1 MLKKVVFLDRDG
13 VINKDSSD
21 YIKSRQEFE
30 FLPKSIEAIRNFTL
44 NGFTVIIITNQSAI
58 NRGLTTL
65 QEIMHIH
72 EMMVETVKSRG
83 GLIKDVFFCPHTPE
97 EGCICRKPETGLI
110 RKAQKKYNID
120 LACSAMVGDSVK
132 DIECA
137 KSAGCRYAVLVKTGN
152 GKKSEKTLL
161 KKIDLPNSLP
171 DHVSRDLF
179 DASHWIINRFDR
191 HFS

>member
-1 MLKKVVFLDRDG
+1 MLKKVVFIDRDG
-13 VINKDSSD
+13 VINKDSED
-21 YIKSRQEFE
+21 YIKSWQEFE

-65 QEIMHIH
+65 QEVMHIH
-72 EMMVETVKSRG
+72 DMMAGAVKSRG
-83 GLIKDVFFCPHTPE
+83 RLIKDVFFCPHTPE
-97 EGCICRKPETGLI
+97 EACSCRKPETGLI

-120 LACSAMVGDSVK
+120 LTCSAMVGDSVK
-132 DIECA
+132 DIESA

-152 GKKSEKTLL
+152 GKKSEKALL
-161 KKIDLPNSLP
+161 KKFKSP
-171 DHVSRDLF
+171 DHISQDLF
-179 DASHWIINRFDR
+179 NASGWIINRFNP